1 MRKQNG
7 SVLNLTALVFFLFY
21 GLTLANSDTRKQ
33 VTHKTFDVKPG
44 GILTINTEI
53 GAIDVKTWERNTV
66 EVITTEKLI
75 GKDAKATYE
84 ALTDFEIAFEQEG
97 SNIRVEG
104 KFKRHREY
112 WEKRGTPLQIRF
124 RVTVPR
130 QYNLTLKTESHGD
143 IHVGNL
149 EGALR
154 AETSAGDLSFG
165 EIQGTVWGKTGM
177 GGSITLKAC
186 QSDVDVKAATGNIEI
201 NDARG
206 AVTAKT
212 GMNGNI
218 TIKACQSNVD
228 AATAV
233 GTIDLLNVAGT
244 VTAKG
249 GTLKINNVGG
259 RVKAIALM
267 HGSITLKAC
276 QSDVDVKAATG
287 NIEINDARG
296 AVTAKTGM
304 NGNIS
309 VENVKGAVKAV
320 TSTGDLC
327 FEEVKGPISA
337 RTGMTGNIK
346 LKACQSDV
354 NAQTASGKIQAEM
367 THQPQFPW
375 DLRTSDFGEVLVT
388 LNPDVAVDL
397 DAQTIRSLESTV
409 PIVGMIEKNKLNG
422 TINGGG
428 PLLKLRASVAEI
440 RFKEER

>member
-1 MRKQNG
+1 MKKQNR

-21 GLTLANSDTRKQ
+21 GLTLANPDTGEQ

-44 GILTINTEI
+44 GILTIDTELGTI
-53 GAIDVKTWERNTV
+53 HVKTSEHNKV

-75 GKDAKATYE
+75 GKDHKATHE
-84 ALTDFEIAFEQEG
+84 AFTDFEIAFEQEV

-104 KFKRHREY
+104 KFKRRREY
-112 WEKRGTPLQIRF
+112 WQERGTALQIRF
-124 RVTVPR
+124 LVTVPR

-149 EGALR
+149 EGTLR

-177 GGSITLKAC
+177 SGSITLKAC
-186 QSDVDVKAATGNIEI
+186 QSDVDVKAMTGNIEI
-201 NDARG
+201 NHVTG

-218 TIKACQSNVD
+218 TIKACQSDVD

-233 GTIDLLNVAGT
+233 GTINLINVAGA

-259 RVKAIALM
+259 PVKAIALM

-276 QSDVDVKAATG
+276 QSDVDIKATTG
-287 NIEINDARG
+287 NIEINHVTG

-309 VENVKGAVKAV
+309 VENVKGTVKAV

-327 FEEVKGPISA
+327 FEEVKGPIWA

-354 NAQTASGKIQAEM
+354 NVQTSSGKIHAEM
-367 THQPQFPW
+367 THQPQSPW
-375 DLRTSDFGEVLVT
+375 NLRTSDFGEIIVT
-388 LNPDVAVDL
+388 LDPDIAVDL
-397 DAQTIRSLESTV
+397 DTQTIRSLESTV
-409 PIVGMIEKNKLNG
+409 PIVGVIEKNKLNG

-440 RFKEER
+440 RFKER